1 MVAEIIALYTSSH
14 RQDELRAASKATK
27 LITNDKMG
35 TEWAA
40 PFQSKWGS
48 AALKLRSKKSA
59 VERACRLRFIL
70 T

>member
-14 RQDELRAASKATK
+14 RQNELRAASKATK
-27 LITNDKMG
+27 LITDDNMG

-48 AALKLRSKKSA
+48 GAAQ
-59 VERACRLRFIL
+59 I
-70 T
+70 TQ